1 MKNVLV
7 ILPLKDE
14 HKQMLEEISPDL
26 HFYYTQGERAS
37 IDKIA
42 EANIIIGSVSPKV
55 MHHACQLEFMQL
67 SSAGSEGYT
76 KPGVLRPGAILANA
90 SGAYGPVI
98 SEHMLGM
105 LLLLYGNLGI
115 YMENMKRHLWE
126 YEGDARTISGSRT
139 LVVGMGDIGSEFA
152 RKMSAL
158 GSTVVGIRRHNA
170 AVKPD
175 YAEAVYTMD
184 ALDEELRRADIIACT
199 LPGIPGTY
207 HLFDEKRMN
216 NIKRGAVLLNVGR
229 GSLISTEVLCKALEG
244 GTLGG
249 ACLDVAEEEPL
260 PSDSPLWTAPNLIIT
275 PHISGISHMEA
286 VCENVVQIAVK
297 NLRAFCE
304 GRPIMNEVD
313 LETGYRKL
321 ENRV

>member
-199 LPGIPGTY
+199 IPGIPGTY
-207 HLFDEKRMN
+207 HMFDEKRMN
-216 NIKRGAVLLNVGR
+216 NIK
-229 GSLISTEVLCKALEG
+229 
-244 GTLGG
+244 
-249 ACLDVAEEEPL
+249 
-260 PSDSPLWTAPNLIIT
+260 
-275 PHISGISHMEA
+275 
-286 VCENVVQIAVK
+286 
-297 NLRAFCE
+297 
-304 GRPIMNEVD
+304 
-313 LETGYRKL
+313 
-321 ENRV
+321 